1 MNNKIPA
8 VEKTVH
14 LLHSLCRGKATQAE
28 LSRALGIS
36 MSTTYRILNTL
47 REYDWLRKEED
58 GYYALSSGLL
68 PLLVHFRAELRKLE
82 HAKKAIVRLAREH
95 HLACKVSIR
104 RDREQ
109 LTLYRAELPGPVALT
124 GQPGSTFP
132 LIEGSVG
139 AALLCME
146 SEENL
151 RRLVQECDAD
161 IPEKSNP
168 ELLLRGVAE
177 VREKGYALNLRKNRW
192 NIAALSMP
200 LYGEGGA
207 VVEAAFTLIGTAAD
221 FSGSKLA
228 KHVGILRQ
236 AIDECNIEQAPNEE

>member
-1 MNNKIPA
+1 M
-8 VEKTVH
+8 
-14 LLHSLCRGKATQAE
+14 LHFLCRGKATQAE
-28 LSRALGIS
+28 LSRELDIS
-36 MSTTYRILNTL
+36 MSTTYRILSTL
-47 REYDWLRKEED
+47 REYDWLRKEEG

-82 HAKKAIVRLAREH
+82 HAKKAIVRLSQEH

-109 LTLYRAELPGPVALT
+109 LTLYRAEPPGPVTLT

-146 SEENL
+146 SEETL
-151 RRLVQECDAD
+151 RRLVRECDAD
-161 IPEKSNP
+161 IPEKHDP
-168 ELLLRGVAE
+168 ELLFRGVAE

-207 VVEAAFTLIGTAAD
+207 VIEAAFTLIGNMED
-221 FSGSKLA
+221 FRDPKLA
-228 KHVGILRQ
+228 TLVSTLRQ
-236 AIDECNIEQAPNEE
+236 VIDECTIEQAPNEE

>member
-1 MNNKIPA
+1 MNKIPA

-14 LLHSLCRGKATQAE
+14 VLRFLCHHKATQAE
-28 LSRALGIS
+28 LSRELGIT

-47 REYDWLRKEED
+47 REYDWVRKEE
-58 GYYALSSGLL
+58 GGCYALSSGLL
-68 PLLVHFRAELRKLE
+68 PLLVHFRAQLRNLE
-82 HAKKAIVRLAREH
+82 HAKKVITLLSREH

-109 LTLYRAELPGPVALT
+109 LTLYRAEAPGPVALT

-139 AALLCME
+139 AALLCLE
-146 SEENL
+146 SEETL
-151 RRLVQECDAD
+151 RKLVQECDVD

-168 ELLLRGVAE
+168 ELLFKGIAE

-207 VVEAAFTLIGTAAD
+207 VVEAAFTLIGSAED
-221 FSGSKLA
+221 FSASKLA
-228 KHVGILRQ
+228 KLVSILRK
-236 AIDECNIEQAPNEE
+236 AMDECSIEQAPNEE